1 MKTRLYLAVGML
13 FTMACL
19 PSLRAQSWL
28 INGNG
33 NTTVGTNFLGT
44 TNNQSLAF
52 RTNNIERMRLTNNG
66 NLTIGQTSTSG
77 AKLQIAIGGPLSLS
91 APGYVVVGK
100 SNSLNL
106 GFDTG
111 AIQARKN
118 GAASPL
124 YLNYYGGDTFAGPA
138 GALSV
143 STSGTT
149 VNSGNLSFAD
159 GTQSIQF
166 ANPGTTPAPMM
177 FMFRSGT
184 TNTARMVI
192 AHSPSF
198 PTWGLQYA
206 DSGDQFDFLGA
217 GTSRMSINL
226 SNGNVGIGVVSPV
239 YKLEVCGT
247 IRAKEVRVETGW
259 CDYVF
264 EKDYKLRTVDE
275 LDKYISENKHLPG
288 IASANEVETEGLNV
302 GEMNKAMM
310 EKIEELTLYVIQLSK
325 DNKRLQEEIDAL
337 KK

>member
-1 MKTRLYLAVGML
+1 MKTRSYFAVVML
-13 FTMACL
+13 FAIACL
-19 PSLRAQSWL
+19 PSLKAQSWL

-52 RTNNIERMRLTNNG
+52 RSNNIERMRLTNNG
-66 NLTIGQTSTSG
+66 GLLIGLTSG
-77 AKLQIAIGGPLSLS
+77 AGAKFQVGNGGAVSLS
-91 APGYVVVGK
+91 APGHMVIGRT
-100 SNSLNL
+100 NFANL
-106 GFDTG
+106 GFDSSV
-111 AIQARKN
+111 IQARNN

-143 STSGTT
+143 TTSGTT
-149 VNSGNLSFAD
+149 VNAGNLNFVN
-159 GTQSIQF
+159 GTQSIRF
-166 ANPGTTPAPMM
+166 ANPGPTPAPMM
-177 FMFRSGT
+177 FMFQSGT
-184 TNTARMVI
+184 TNTTRMVI
-192 AHSPSF
+192 AHSPGF
-198 PTWGLQYA
+198 PTWGLQYT
-206 DSGDQFDFLGA
+206 DNGDQFDFLGA
-217 GTSRMSINL
+217 GSSRMSINL
-226 SNGNVGIGVVSPV
+226 SNGNVGIGVPSPV

-288 IASANEVETEGLNV
+288 IASASEVEKEGLNV

-310 EKIEELTLYVIQLSK
+310 EKIEELTLYVIQISK

-337 KK
+337 RK